1 MDVSLLSAS
10 LTRATQA
17 AVDLART
24 NGADQAEAGASHDE
38 GLSVSVRLGQLES
51 VERQTDRSLG
61 ITVYRK
67 RRKGSASTND
77 FSEQGIAAA
86 VGKALSIASFT
97 AADEYAGL
105 ADPETLATDPPDL
118 DLYHP
123 WDVDAE
129 AAESIALA
137 AEQAARDFDPRI
149 RNSEGASVGTG
160 SGVRAYA
167 NSHGFVGA
175 YASSSHSISA
185 SVLAGE
191 NGSLERDYWYTQAR
205 HPGDLEAAEAIGRT
219 AAQRALRRLH
229 SRQVGTQQV
238 PVLFT
243 PELARSLFGHFVA
256 AIRGTPQYRRASFL
270 VGCQGERIFPDW
282 LEIIEDPHIPRGNA
296 SVPFDGEGV
305 ATQARTLVAGG
316 VVQGYVL
323 STYSARRLKLRTT
336 GNAGGAHNLLVTP
349 NAGLLAD
356 IEGDCRRALVV
367 TELLGQGVNPV
378 TGDYSRGAAGYWV
391 ENGRLAHPVSEVTIA
406 GNLRDMFRSIIAVGA
421 DIDRRGAIRCGSVLV
436 DGMTVAGQ

>member
-17 AVDLART
+17 AVELARAS
-24 NGADQAEAGASHDE
+24 GADQAEAGASHDE
-38 GLSVSVRLGQLES
+38 GLSVGVRLGQLET
-51 VERQTDRSLG
+51 VERQADRSLG

-67 RRKGSASTND
+67 RSKGSASTND

-97 AADEYAGL
+97 TADEYAGL
-105 ADPETLATDPPDL
+105 ADPETLAKDPPDL

-123 WDVDAE
+123 WAIDAE
-129 AAESIALA
+129 AAEAIALA

-149 RNSEGASVGTG
+149 RNSEGATVATG
-160 SGVRAYA
+160 GGVRAYS
-167 NSHGFVGA
+167 NSHGFVGS

-205 HPGDLEAAEAIGRT
+205 HPGDLEAAEASGRT
-219 AAQRALRRLH
+219 AAERAQRRLH

-256 AIRGTPQYRRASFL
+256 AIRGTPQYRKASFL

-282 LEIIEDPHIPRGNA
+282 LEILEDPHILRGNA
-296 SVPFDGEGV
+296 SAPFDGEGV
-305 ATQARTLVAGG
+305 ATRPRVLVAGG
-316 VVQGYVL
+316 IVQAYVL
-323 STYSARRLKLRTT
+323 STYSARRLKLTTT

-349 NAGLLAD
+349 NAGSLAE
-356 IEGDCRRALVV
+356 IEGGCRRAMVV

-378 TGDYSRGAAGYWV
+378 TGDYSRGAAGYLV
-391 ENGRLAHPVSEVTIA
+391 EHGKLVHPVSEVTIA
-406 GNLRDMFRSIIAVGA
+406 GNLRDMFRSIVAVGS
-421 DIDRRGAIRCGSVLV
+421 DVDRRGAIRCGSLLV

>member
-10 LTRATQA
+10 LTRTTQA
-17 AVDLART
+17 AVDLARAS
-24 NGADQAEAGASHDE
+24 GADQAEAGASHDE
-38 GLSVSVRLGQLES
+38 GFSVSVRLGQLET
-51 VERQTDRSLG
+51 VERQADRSLG
-61 ITVYRK
+61 ITVYR
-67 RRKGSASTND
+67 RQSKGSASTND

-97 AADEYAGL
+97 TADEYAGL
-105 ADPETLATDPPDL
+105 ADPETLAKDPPDL
-118 DLYHP
+118 DLYHA
-123 WDVDAE
+123 WNVDAE
-129 AAESIALA
+129 SAESIALA
-137 AEQAARDFDPRI
+137 AEQAARESDPRI
-149 RNSEGASVGTG
+149 INSEGASVGTG
-160 SGVRAYA
+160 AGVRAYA

-185 SVLAGE
+185 SVIAGE

-205 HPGDLEAAEAIGRT
+205 HPGDLEAAEATGRK
-219 AAQRALRRLH
+219 AAERAVRRLH

-243 PELARSLFGHFVA
+243 AELARSLFGHFVA

-282 LEIIEDPHIPRGNA
+282 LEIYEDPHIRRGNA
-296 SVPFDGEGV
+296 SAPFDGEGV
-305 ATQARTLVAGG
+305 ATRPRTLVAGG
-316 VVQGYVL
+316 IVQAYVL
-323 STYSARRLKLRTT
+323 STYSARRLKLKTT
-336 GNAGGAHNLLVTP
+336 GNAGGAHNLLVKA
-349 NAGLLAD
+349 NAGSLA
-356 IEGDCRRALVV
+356 ELESDCRRAMVV

-391 ENGRLAHPVSEVTIA
+391 ENGRFAHPVSEVTIA
-406 GNLRDMFRSIIAVGA
+406 GNLRDMFGSIVAVGA
-421 DIDRRGAIRCGSVLV
+421 DVDLRGGIRCGSVRV

>member
-1 MDVSLLSAS
+1 MDIAELSRT
-10 LTRATQA
+10 LTHITEA
-17 AVDLART
+17 AVELARAR
-24 NGADQAEAGASHDE
+24 GADQAEAGANHDE
-38 GLSVSVRLGQLES
+38 GLSVGVRLGQLET
-51 VERQTDRSLG
+51 VERQADRSLG
-61 ITVYRK
+61 ITVYR
-67 RRKGSASTND
+67 RQCKGSASTND

-97 AADEYAGL
+97 TADEYAGL

-118 DLYHP
+118 DLYHA
-123 WDVDAE
+123 WSVDAE
-129 AAESIALA
+129 SAETIALA

-149 RNSEGASVGTG
+149 RNSEGASVATG

-167 NSHGFVGA
+167 NSHGFTGT

-191 NGSLERDYWYTQAR
+191 NGSLERDFWYTQAR
-205 HPGDLEAAEAIGRT
+205 HPGDLEGAEATGRAAAE
-219 AAQRALRRLH
+219 RAVRRLH

-243 PELARSLFGHFVA
+243 PEMARSLFGHFIA

-270 VGCQGERIFPDW
+270 VGCQGERVFPDW
-282 LEIIEDPHIPRGNA
+282 LEILEDPHIRRGNA
-296 SVPFDGEGV
+296 SAPFDGEGV
-305 ATQARTLVAGG
+305 ATRPRTLVAGG
-316 VVQGYVL
+316 VVQAYVL
-323 STYSARRLKLRTT
+323 STYSARRLKLKTT

-349 NAGLLAD
+349 NARSLAE
-356 IEGDCRRALVV
+356 IESDCPRAMVV

-378 TGDYSRGAAGYWV
+378 TGDYSRGAAGYWI
-391 ENGRLAHPVSEVTIA
+391 ENGKLAHPVSEVTIA
-406 GNLRDMFRSIIAVGA
+406 GNLRDMFRSIVAVGA
-421 DIDRRGAIRCGSVLV
+421 DIDLRGTVRCGTVRV